1 MTSKSPWRIEAIQ
14 QRRDTDE
21 EIDWFIGNP
30 GPEMRGR
37 IGRWFRPGISGPDTV
52 VWLRVTALASGR
64 HKYAKIIKDR
74 RKYAAIYD
82 GESLTLEAATKK
94 MKEELGPR

>member
-14 QRRDTDE
+14 QRRETDE
-21 EIDWFIGNP
+21 EIDWFYGNP

-37 IGRWFRPGISGPDTV
+37 VGKWFKPGISGPDTV
-52 VWLRVTALASGR
+52 VWLRVTALASGHCKR
-64 HKYAKIIKDR
+64 AKIIKDGT
-74 RKYAAIYD
+74 KYVAIYD

-94 MKEELGPR
+94 MKEELRPR